1 MSNAYRTW
9 QEWETFFAARST
21 RHLPSLKQ
29 DIDYSVLPDSLA
41 RSLAIF
47 QLGESGGG
55 TIVAQSFCNS
65 LPGINNHFG
74 TSMAYF
80 VEEEHRHANILAM
93 CVRQLGGRLIKSNW
107 TARLFVFARRLIGL
121 RLKVV
126 VLLAAEVVGLCYY
139 HLLAMR
145 LPASRLR
152 NQLLEIVEDE
162 RSHLYF
168 HCDFL
173 RTQTF
178 SRFRKFVFV
187 VVWRIVMSSAAL
199 VVALDHRKAI
209 TDLGIGL
216 KPVLERWR
224 AFSRLAEML
233 VVSDSQI
240 TCRQARE
247 AGTDLPS

>member
-1 MSNAYRTW
+1 MGITHRTW
-9 QEWETFFAARST
+9 QEWESFFEQRSY
-21 RHLPSLKQ
+21 RRLPALEQ
-29 DIDYSVLPDSLA
+29 DLDYSALPTSLA

-65 LPGINNHFG
+65 LPGLDDHFG

-93 CVRQLGGRLIKSNW
+93 CVRLLGGKLIRDNW
-107 TARLFVFARRLIGL
+107 TAKLFVFARRLIGL

-139 HLLAMR
+139 HLLAVH
-145 LPASRLR
+145 LPRSRLR
-152 NQLLEIVEDE
+152 DQLLDIVDDE

-173 RTQTF
+173 RAQTA
-178 SRFRKFVFV
+178 SRFKKRVFV
-187 VVWRIVMSSAAL
+187 AVWRSVMVCAAL
-199 VVALDHRKAI
+199 VVAIDHRNAI
-209 TDLGIGL
+209 KELEIGL
-216 KPVLERWR
+216 KPVLARWR
-224 AFSRLAEML
+224 TYSRLAETL
-233 VVSDSQI
+233 VVADSQAV
-240 TCRQARE
+240 CPKARE
-247 AGTDLPS
+247 LPTN